1 MELIVAEAEERLSV
15 KSFLTLR
22 LSGLSQM
29 YLWGRVYRGLCS
41 VDGVVVENW
50 GRKVRAGQLVR
61 IDVDLEAAT
70 ARRPEEIPLAV
81 LFEDEGM
88 LVVNK
93 AAGMLVHP
101 TMHVKSGTL
110 ANALAWYLKGGRFW
124 FPHRLD
130 RETSGVL
137 VVAKTEAAL
146 RLITKAWTAGRV
158 RKEYVALVE
167 GVVAEDEMRID
178 APIGRDA
185 TAKPAWGV
193 RVEGKE
199 ASSRLWVRERYSKQT
214 LVGLEPITGRT
225 NQLRIHCAH
234 IGHPIVGDTLYGLG
248 EAARL
253 YLHAR
258 RLESRAGGANDAGG
272 VGTGLA
278 EGRDVSHLAAGAGFV
293 LAVEVEP
300 DFGELEQ
307 GRPVG
312 SGWLP

>member
-1 MELIVAEAEERLSV
+1 MELIVAESEERLSM

-22 LSGLSQM
+22 LAGLSQM
-29 YLWGRVYRGLCS
+29 YLRGRVYQGFCS

-50 GRKVRAGQLVR
+50 GRKLRAGQVVQ

-70 ARRPEEIPLAV
+70 ARRPEEIPLEI

-88 LVVNK
+88 LVMNK

-101 TMHVKSGTL
+101 TMHVKTGTI

-146 RLITKAWTAGRV
+146 GLITKAWTAGRV
-158 RKEYVALVE
+158 KKEYVALVE
-167 GVVAEDEMRID
+167 GFVALDEMWID

-193 RVEGKE
+193 RVEGKQ
-199 ASSRLWVRERYSKQT
+199 ASSRLWVRERFEKHT
-214 LVGLEPITGRT
+214 LVGLEPVTGRT

-234 IGHPIVGDTLYGLG
+234 IGHPIVGDTLYGSG
-248 EAARL
+248 EAVRL

-278 EGRDVSHLAAGAGFV
+278 EGGDVAHLAAGAGFV

-300 DFGELEQ
+300 DFGELQQ
-307 GRPVG
+307 GGPVG